1 MEDNAFKKNWNDVV
15 DQRLTEQ
22 QNIMN
27 PTDEQENKKVPLNV
41 NKKMISA
48 QVSVK
53 QYDKFS
59 QINKIKNV
67 SNNSCINSFINDY
80 VRENSYLLQ

>member
-1 MEDNAFKKNWNDVV
+1 MSNMFGSASENRKNS
-15 DQRLTEQ
+15 Q
-22 QNIMN
+22 QN
-27 PTDEQENKKVPLNV
+27 LV
-41 NKKMISA
+41 NSSSDTNNFEKKMISA

>member
-1 MEDNAFKKNWNDVV
+1 MANMFGSASENRKNS
-15 DQRLTEQ
+15 Q
-22 QNIMN
+22 QN
-27 PTDEQENKKVPLNV
+27 LV
-41 NKKMISA
+41 NSSSDTNNFEKKMISA
-48 QVSVK
+48 QMSVK

>member
-1 MEDNAFKKNWNDVV
+1 MANMFGSASENRKNS
-15 DQRLTEQ
+15 Q
-22 QNIMN
+22 QNLVN
-27 PTDEQENKKVPLNV
+27 SSSDTNNFEKKL
-41 NKKMISA
+41 MSA

>member
-1 MEDNAFKKNWNDVV
+1 MANMFGSASENRKNS
-15 DQRLTEQ
+15 Q
-22 QNIMN
+22 QN
-27 PTDEQENKKVPLNV
+27 LV
-41 NKKMISA
+41 NSSSDTNNFEKKMISA

>member
-80 VRENSYLLQ
+80 VR

>member
-1 MEDNAFKKNWNDVV
+1 MANMFGSASENRKNS
-15 DQRLTEQ
+15 Q
-22 QNIMN
+22 QN
-27 PTDEQENKKVPLNV
+27 LV
-41 NKKMISA
+41 NSSSDTHNFEKKMISA